1 MDYKY
6 NKALFAVSFELSI
19 SILMLRK
26 YISAYGLFGCV
37 LSECLLYFDSVCVIN
52 LLSFSFPV
60 FYYFINGVFVFKS
73 IIKKCIYYYYYFLI
87 INSIIEFVI
96 GIHWRKWRN
105 GEKFDLLGIN

>member
-26 YISAYGLFGCV
+26 YILLTVCSVV
-37 LSECLLYFDSVCVIN
+37 LSECLLYFVSVCVIN

-60 FYYFINGVFVFKS
+60 FYYFINGAFVFKS
-73 IIKKCIYYYYYFLI
+73 IIKKCIYYYYYFWI
-87 INSIIEFVI
+87 INSIIKFVI